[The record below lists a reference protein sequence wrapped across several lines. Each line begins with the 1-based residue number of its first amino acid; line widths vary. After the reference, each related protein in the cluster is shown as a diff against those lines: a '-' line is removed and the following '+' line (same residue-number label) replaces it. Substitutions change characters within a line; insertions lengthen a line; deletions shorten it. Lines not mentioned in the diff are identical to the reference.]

1 MAERIDIA
9 DENDERLEI
18 LRQLYTGNTTAPQAA
33 DALASISL
41 SNNMREL
48 ERRLNQTW
56 GTIMISALEQSEH
69 QHKLVDALVC
79 LAQLPDAQDEHGE
92 SLVIYDKRIWS
103 DLPMLDWEFNYE
115 MGW

>member
-1 MAERIDIA
+1 
-9 DENDERLEI
+9 
-18 LRQLYTGNTTAPQAA
+18 
-33 DALASISL
+33 
-41 SNNMREL
+41 
-48 ERRLNQTW
+48 
-56 GTIMISALEQSEH
+56 
-69 QHKLVDALVC
+69 LVC